1 MNRPTIKSISES
13 NAFEQFG
20 EHGPLKNSFQIL
32 SLITTMKDTLS
43 LLTTTHCAAKLVT
56 CDE

>member
-1 MNRPTIKSISES
+1 MNRPTSRSVSES
-13 NAFEQFG
+13 SAFEQFG

-32 SLITTMKDTLS
+32 SSMTTTKDTLS
-43 LLTTTHCAAKLVT
+43 LLTTTHCTAKLVT